1 MFFKNSYYNN
11 CELTIKKQSF
21 KNNFLQEFIKNNL
34 DKLLKIN
41 NK

>member
-1 MFFKNSYYNN
+1 MPK
-11 CELTIKKQSF
+11 IPRVQVKKQSF
-21 KNNFLQEFIKNNL
+21 KNNFLQEFLKNNL